1 MFGCSWAQ
9 IILISVI
16 LSLNLMERDRSQTHF
31 VVVVVV
37 DTIFRKRGLGTQTLV
52 LLEDLNRQNMN
63 KCGTNLQFYSM
74 ISIS

>member
-1 MFGCSWAQ
+1 
-9 IILISVI
+9 
-16 LSLNLMERDRSQTHF
+16 MERDRSQTHF

-74 ISIS
+74 IFISWNDIQLPLEMNLNYINF